1 MNHISFGSVRSNRS
15 RQLFALE
22 VALLVV
28 LAATLSAAQVSVT
41 ISPSTITLAT
51 MATQPFTATV
61 TGSTNTAVTWQVN
74 GVGGGSSTNGQ
85 VSTTVLGTTNEA
97 LYLAPSAVPSPASV
111 SVTAISQ
118 ADSTK
123 SATATVTIQL
133 PSRSGTTH
141 YVSTSGNDANAGTS
155 SAPWR
160 HINYAASKAQPGDI
174 VQVAAGTY
182 NELITIP
189 SSGNAASGYISFI
202 GAPGAIVDG
211 TGLAITGQQGLFS
224 LEGAHSYII
233 IQGFEIR
240 NLTATGKAL
249 NPVGIDF
256 EGTGSNIEFL
266 NNHIHNIVI
275 NGSTCSGANGL
286 GVAVYGMGST
296 ATTQISNLTLYGNE
310 IDHNITGC
318 SENISFDGNVQYFVE
333 AKNYVHDANNIC
345 LDNIGF
351 EGVSPTPAYDQARDG
366 WVFQNTL
373 EGCTS
378 TANPV
383 YKNKV
388 GADGYY
394 CDGCTRIIVER
405 NLIYNSDLSE
415 MASEHAGHVSS
426 YVIFRNNIIY
436 NSLYVGLSIGGYSS
450 HVGGTDHCVIVN
462 NSLWDDGTF
471 GSSGV
476 GEFQIQYNAT
486 NNTVENNI
494 FDAYTET
501 SKYLVYDYTT
511 SASPAVLDYNDY
523 YDTAGTSSLFEWLS
537 KTATGFAA
545 YQTASGQDAHG
556 KFADPLYV
564 NVTTTPY
571 NFDLASGSPAINA
584 GTNLGVNTVGV
595 LDYAGNPRV
604 NANNQINIGAYE
616 Q

>member
-1 MNHISFGSVRSNRS
+1 MRSSLPCAVR
-15 RQLFALE
+15 LTLA
-22 VALLVV
+22 ALLVV
-28 LAATLSAAQVSVT
+28 TLFNPVAAQVSVT
-41 ISPSTITLAT
+41 ISPSTITLGT

-61 TGSTNTAVTWQVN
+61 SGSSNTGVTWQVN
-74 GVGGGSSTNGQ
+74 GVSGGSSANGLI
-85 VSTTVLGTTNEA
+85 STTVLNTSNEA
-97 LYLAPSAVPSPASV
+97 LYLAPSSVPSPASV

-133 PSRSGTTH
+133 PSRSGNTY
-141 YVSTSGNDANAGTS
+141 YVSTSGNDSNAGTS

-160 HINYAASKAQPGDI
+160 HINYAASKAQAGDT

-182 NELITIP
+182 NELVTIP
-189 SSGNAASGYISFI
+189 NSGNSTSGYISFI

-211 TGLAITGQQGLFS
+211 TGLTPTGQQGLFS

-240 NLTATGKAL
+240 NFSASGKVV
-249 NPVGIDF
+249 PVGIDF

-275 NGSTCSGANGL
+275 GGSTCNGANGL
-286 GVAVYGMGST
+286 GVAVYGTGST
-296 ATTQISNLTLYGNE
+296 ATTQISNLTFYGNE
-310 IDHNITGC
+310 LDHNVTGC
-318 SENISFDGNVQYFVE
+318 SENVSFDGNVQYWVMGN
-333 AKNYVHDANNIC
+333 NYVHNANNIC

-351 EGVSPTPAYDQARDG
+351 EGVSSNASYDQARDG
-366 WVFQNTL
+366 WVFQNKL
-373 EGCTS
+373 DGCTS
-378 TANPV
+378 TSNPV

-394 CDGCTRIIVER
+394 CDGCTRVIVER
-405 NLIYNSDLSE
+405 NIISNSDLSE

-436 NSLYVGLSIGGYSS
+436 NSLYIGLSIGGYSS
-450 HVGGTDHCVIVN
+450 HVGGSDHIVIVN

-471 GSSGV
+471 GSSGQ

-494 FDAYTET
+494 FDDYTLST
-501 SKYLVYDYTT
+501 KYLVYDYT
-511 SASPAVLDYNDY
+511 SSQPSPAVLDYNVE
-523 YDTAGTSSLFEWLS
+523 YDSAGASGALYDWQGKSI
-537 KTATGFAA
+537 TGFSA
-545 YQTASGQDAHG
+545 YKTASGQEAHSQ
-556 KFADPLYV
+556 FADPLYA
-564 NVTTTPY
+564 NITTQPY
-571 NFDLASGSPAINA
+571 NFDLAAGSPAVNA

-595 LDYAGNPRV
+595 LDYAGNARV
-604 NANNQINIGAYE
+604 NGSGQINVGAYE

>member
-1 MNHISFGSVRSNRS
+1 MRSSLPCAVR
-15 RQLFALE
+15 LTLA
-22 VALLVV
+22 ALLVV
-28 LAATLSAAQVSVT
+28 TLFNPVAAQVSVT
-41 ISPSTITLAT
+41 ISPSTITLGT
-51 MATQPFTATV
+51 TATQPFTATV
-61 TGSTNTAVTWQVN
+61 SGSSNTGVTWQVN
-74 GVGGGSSTNGQ
+74 GVSGGSSANGLI
-85 VSTTVLGTTNEA
+85 STTVLNTSNEA
-97 LYLAPSAVPSPASV
+97 LYLAPSSVPSPASV

-133 PSRSGTTH
+133 PSRSGNTY
-141 YVSTSGNDANAGTS
+141 YVSTSGNDSNAGTS

-160 HINYAASKAQPGDI
+160 HINYAASKAQAGDT

-182 NELITIP
+182 NELVTIP
-189 SSGNAASGYISFI
+189 NSGNSTSGYISFI

-211 TGLAITGQQGLFS
+211 TGLTPTGQQGLFS

-240 NLTATGKAL
+240 NFSASGKVV
-249 NPVGIDF
+249 PVGIDF

-275 NGSTCSGANGL
+275 GGSTCNGANGL
-286 GVAVYGMGST
+286 GVAVYGTGST
-296 ATTQISNLTLYGNE
+296 ATTQISNLTFYGNE
-310 IDHNITGC
+310 LDHNVTGC
-318 SENISFDGNVQYFVE
+318 SENVSFDGNVQYWVMGN
-333 AKNYVHDANNIC
+333 NYVHNANNIC

-351 EGVSPTPAYDQARDG
+351 EGVSSNASYDQARDG
-366 WVFQNTL
+366 WVFQNKL
-373 EGCTS
+373 DGCTS
-378 TANPV
+378 TSNPV

-394 CDGCTRIIVER
+394 CDGCTRVIVER
-405 NLIYNSDLSE
+405 NIISNSDLSE

-436 NSLYVGLSIGGYSS
+436 NSLYIGLSIGGYSS
-450 HVGGTDHCVIVN
+450 HVGGSDHIVIVN

-471 GSSGV
+471 GSSGQ

-494 FDAYTET
+494 FDDYTLST
-501 SKYLVYDYTT
+501 KYLVYDYT
-511 SASPAVLDYNDY
+511 SSQPSPAVLDYNVE
-523 YDTAGTSSLFEWLS
+523 YDSAGASGALYEWQGKS
-537 KTATGFAA
+537 ITGFSA
-545 YQTASGQDAHG
+545 YKTASGQEAHSQ
-556 KFADPLYV
+556 FADPLYA
-564 NVTTTPY
+564 NIITQPY
-571 NFDLASGSPAINA
+571 NFDLASGSPAVNA

-595 LDYAGNPRV
+595 LDYAGNARV
-604 NANNQINIGAYE
+604 NGSGQINVGAYE

>member
-1 MNHISFGSVRSNRS
+1 MRSSLPCAVR
-15 RQLFALE
+15 LTFA
-22 VALLVV
+22 AF
-28 LAATLSAAQVSVT
+28 LAVTVFNPLAAQVSVT
-41 ISPSTITLAT
+41 ISPSTITLGT

-61 TGSTNTAVTWQVN
+61 SGSSNTGVTWQVN
-74 GVGGGSSTNGQ
+74 GVSGGSSANGLI
-85 VSTTVLGTTNEA
+85 STTVLNTSNEA
-97 LYLAPSAVPSPASV
+97 LYLAPSSVPSPASV

-133 PSRSGTTH
+133 PSRSGNTY
-141 YVSTSGNDANAGTS
+141 YVSTGGNDSNAGTS

-160 HINYAASKAQPGDI
+160 HINYAASKAQAGDT

-182 NELITIP
+182 NELVTIP
-189 SSGNAASGYISFI
+189 NSGNSSSGYISFI

-211 TGLAITGQQGLFS
+211 TGLTPTGQQGLFS

-240 NLTATGKAL
+240 NFSASGKAV
-249 NPVGIDF
+249 PVGIDF

-275 NGSTCSGANGL
+275 GGSTCSGANGL
-286 GVAVYGMGST
+286 GVAVYGTGST
-296 ATTQISNLTLYGNE
+296 ATTQISNLTFYGNE
-310 IDHNITGC
+310 LDHNVTGC
-318 SENISFDGNVQYFVE
+318 SENVSFDGNVQYFVE
-333 AKNYVHDANNIC
+333 ANNYVHNANNIC

-351 EGVSPTPAYDQARDG
+351 EGVSSNVSYDQARDG
-366 WVFQNTL
+366 WVFQNRL
-373 EGCTS
+373 DGCTS
-378 TANPV
+378 TSNPV

-394 CDGCTRIIVER
+394 CDGCTRVIVER
-405 NLIYNSDLSE
+405 NIISNSDLSE

-436 NSLYVGLSIGGYSS
+436 NSLYIGLSIGGYSS
-450 HVGGTDHCVIVN
+450 HVGGSDHIVIVN

-471 GSSGV
+471 GSSGQ

-494 FDAYTET
+494 FDDYTLST
-501 SKYLVYDYTT
+501 KYLVYDYT
-511 SASPAVLDYNDY
+511 SSQPNPAVLDYNVE
-523 YDTAGTSSLFEWLS
+523 YDSAGASGALYDWQGQSI
-537 KTATGFAA
+537 TGFSA
-545 YQTASGQDAHG
+545 YKTASGQEAHSQ
-556 KFADPLYV
+556 FADPLYA
-564 NVTTTPY
+564 NITTQPY
-571 NFDLASGSPAINA
+571 NFDLASGSPALNA

-595 LDYAGNPRV
+595 LDYAGNARV
-604 NANNQINIGAYE
+604 NGNGQINVGAYE

>member
-1 MNHISFGSVRSNRS
+1 MRSSLPCAVR
-15 RQLFALE
+15 LTLA
-22 VALLVV
+22 ACLVV
-28 LAATLSAAQVSVT
+28 TVFNPLAAQVSVT
-41 ISPSTITLAT
+41 ISPSTITLGT

-61 TGSTNTAVTWQVN
+61 SGSSNTGVTWQVN
-74 GVGGGSSTNGQ
+74 GVSGGSSANGLI
-85 VSTTVLGTTNEA
+85 STTVLNTSNEA
-97 LYLAPSAVPSPASV
+97 LYLAPSSVPSPASV

-133 PSRSGTTH
+133 PSRSGNTY
-141 YVSTSGNDANAGTS
+141 YVSTSGNDSNAGTS

-160 HINYAASKAQPGDI
+160 HINYAASKAQAGDT

-182 NELITIP
+182 NELVTIP
-189 SSGNAASGYISFI
+189 NSGNSTSGYISFI

-211 TGLAITGQQGLFS
+211 TGLTPTGQQGLFS

-240 NLTATGKAL
+240 NFSASGKVV
-249 NPVGIDF
+249 PVGIDF

-275 NGSTCSGANGL
+275 GGSTCNGANGL
-286 GVAVYGMGST
+286 GVAVYGTGST
-296 ATTQISNLTLYGNE
+296 ATTQISNLTFYGNE
-310 IDHNITGC
+310 LDHNVTGC
-318 SENISFDGNVQYFVE
+318 SENVSFDGNVQYWVMGN
-333 AKNYVHDANNIC
+333 NYVHNANNIC

-351 EGVSPTPAYDQARDG
+351 EGVSSNASYDQARDG
-366 WVFQNTL
+366 WVFQNKL
-373 EGCTS
+373 DGCTS
-378 TANPV
+378 TSNPV

-394 CDGCTRIIVER
+394 CDGCTRVIVER
-405 NLIYNSDLSE
+405 NIISNSDLSE

-436 NSLYVGLSIGGYSS
+436 NSLYIGLSIGGYSS
-450 HVGGTDHCVIVN
+450 HVGGSDHIVIVN

-471 GSSGV
+471 GSSGQ

-494 FDAYTET
+494 FDDYTLST
-501 SKYLVYDYTT
+501 KYLVYDYT
-511 SASPAVLDYNDY
+511 SSQPSPAVLDYNVE
-523 YDTAGTSSLFEWLS
+523 YDSAGASGALYDWQGKSI
-537 KTATGFAA
+537 TGFSA
-545 YQTASGQDAHG
+545 YKTASGQEAHSQ
-556 KFADPLYV
+556 FADPLYA
-564 NVTTTPY
+564 NITTQPY
-571 NFDLASGSPAINA
+571 NFDLAAGSPAVNA

-595 LDYAGNPRV
+595 LDYAGNARV
-604 NANNQINIGAYE
+604 NGSGQINVGAYE

>member
-1 MNHISFGSVRSNRS
+1 MRSSLPCAFR
-15 RQLFALE
+15 LT
-22 VALLVV
+22 
-28 LAATLSAAQVSVT
+28 LAAFLAVTVFNPLAAQVSVA
-41 ISPSTITLAT
+41 ISPSTITLGT

-61 TGSTNTAVTWQVN
+61 SGSSNTGVTWQVN
-74 GVGGGSSTNGQ
+74 GVSGGSSANGLI
-85 VSTTVLGTTNEA
+85 STTVLNTSNEA
-97 LYLAPSAVPSPASV
+97 LYLAPSSVPSPASV

-133 PSRSGTTH
+133 PSRSGKTY
-141 YVSTSGNDANAGTS
+141 YVSTGGNDSNAGTS

-160 HINYAASKAQPGDI
+160 HINYAASKAQPGDT

-182 NELITIP
+182 NELVTIP
-189 SSGNAASGYISFI
+189 NSGNSSSGYISFI

-211 TGLAITGQQGLFS
+211 TGLTPTGQQGLFS

-240 NLTATGKAL
+240 NFSASGKVV
-249 NPVGIDF
+249 PVGIDF

-275 NGSTCSGANGL
+275 GGSTCSGANGL
-286 GVAVYGMGST
+286 GVAVYGTGST
-296 ATTQISNLTLYGNE
+296 ATTQISNLTFYGNE
-310 IDHNITGC
+310 LDHNVTGC
-318 SENISFDGNVQYFVE
+318 SENVSFDGNVQYWVMGN
-333 AKNYVHDANNIC
+333 NYVHNANNIC

-351 EGVSPTPAYDQARDG
+351 EGVSSNASYDQARDG
-366 WVFQNTL
+366 WVFQNKL
-373 EGCTS
+373 DGCTS
-378 TANPV
+378 TSNPV

-394 CDGCTRIIVER
+394 CDGCTRVIVER
-405 NLIYNSDLSE
+405 NIISNSDLSE

-436 NSLYVGLSIGGYSS
+436 NSLYIGLSIGGYSS
-450 HVGGTDHCVIVN
+450 HVGGSDHIVIVN

-471 GSSGV
+471 GSSGQ

-494 FDAYTET
+494 FDDYTLST
-501 SKYLVYDYTT
+501 KYLVYDYT
-511 SASPAVLDYNDY
+511 SSQPSPAVLDYNVE
-523 YDTAGTSSLFEWLS
+523 YDSAGASGALYDWQGKSI
-537 KTATGFAA
+537 TGFSA
-545 YQTASGQDAHG
+545 YKTASGQEAHSQ
-556 KFADPLYV
+556 FADPLYA
-564 NVTTTPY
+564 NITTQPY
-571 NFDLASGSPAINA
+571 NFDLASGSPAVNA

-595 LDYAGNPRV
+595 LDYAGNARV
-604 NANNQINIGAYE
+604 NGSGQINVGAYE

>member
-1 MNHISFGSVRSNRS
+1 MRSS
-15 RQLFALE
+15 LPCAFPLT
-22 VALLVV
+22 
-28 LAATLSAAQVSVT
+28 LAAFLAVTVFNPLAAQVSVA
-41 ISPSTITLAT
+41 ISPSTITLGT

-61 TGSTNTAVTWQVN
+61 SGSSNTGVTWQVN
-74 GVGGGSSTNGQ
+74 GVSGGSSANGLI
-85 VSTTVLGTTNEA
+85 STTVLNTSNEA
-97 LYLAPSAVPSPASV
+97 LYLAPSSVPSPASV

-133 PSRSGTTH
+133 PSRSGKTY
-141 YVSTSGNDANAGTS
+141 YVSTGGNDSNAGTS

-160 HINYAASKAQPGDI
+160 HINYAASKAQPGDT

-182 NELITIP
+182 NELVTIP
-189 SSGNAASGYISFI
+189 NSGNSSSGYISFI

-211 TGLAITGQQGLFS
+211 TGLTPTGQQGLFS

-240 NLTATGKAL
+240 NFSASGKVV
-249 NPVGIDF
+249 PVGIDF

-275 NGSTCSGANGL
+275 GGSTCSGANGL
-286 GVAVYGMGST
+286 GVAVYGTGST
-296 ATTQISNLTLYGNE
+296 ATTQISNLTFYGNE
-310 IDHNITGC
+310 LDHNVTGC
-318 SENISFDGNVQYFVE
+318 SENVSFDGNVQYWVMGN
-333 AKNYVHDANNIC
+333 NYVHNANNIC

-351 EGVSPTPAYDQARDG
+351 EGVSSNASYDQARDG
-366 WVFQNTL
+366 WVFQNKL
-373 EGCTS
+373 DGCTS
-378 TANPV
+378 TSNPV
-383 YKNKV
+383 YKNRV

-394 CDGCTRIIVER
+394 CDGCTRVIVER
-405 NLIYNSDLSE
+405 NIISNSDLSE

-436 NSLYVGLSIGGYSS
+436 NSLYIGLSIGGYSS
-450 HVGGTDHCVIVN
+450 HVGGSDHIVIVN

-471 GSSGV
+471 GSSGQ

-494 FDAYTET
+494 FDDYTLST
-501 SKYLVYDYTT
+501 KYLVYDYT
-511 SASPAVLDYNDY
+511 SSQPSPAVLDYNVE
-523 YDTAGTSSLFEWLS
+523 YDSAGASGALYDWQGKSI
-537 KTATGFAA
+537 TGFSA
-545 YQTASGQDAHG
+545 YKTASGQEAHSQ
-556 KFADPLYV
+556 FADPLYA
-564 NVTTTPY
+564 NITTQPY
-571 NFDLASGSPAINA
+571 SFDLASGSPAVNA

-595 LDYAGNPRV
+595 LDYAGNARV
-604 NANNQINIGAYE
+604 NGSGQINVGAYE